1 MSFLF
6 PHSTDFYDLFERAA
20 AKVVEGAQLL
30 EALIKTFD
38 DVSLKAKR
46 IKDVEHEG
54 DLITHETIEKLN
66 KTFVTPM
73 DREDIHRLISSL
85 DDILDFIEATSERLH
100 LYNVKEIRPDTSILV
115 DILLRTA
122 REVQQAVGML
132 RHLRKDSDSILKDL
146 TEINRLEN
154 ESDFASRSAIA
165 KLFEPNANPLEVIKW
180 KEIYDCIENAVDR
193 CEDVANVI
201 EGIVL
206 KNT

>member
-6 PHSTDFYDLFERAA
+6 PRSTDFYNLFERSA
-20 AKVVEGAQLL
+20 AKAVEGAQLL
-30 EALIKTFD
+30 EDLIKRFD
-38 DVSLKAKR
+38 EVSLKAKR

-66 KTFVTPM
+66 KTFLTPL

-85 DDILDFIEATSERLH
+85 DDILDFIEATSERLS
-100 LYNVKEIRPDTSILV
+100 LYNVKEIRPDTMILV
-115 DILLRTA
+115 DILVRTT
-122 REVQQAVGML
+122 REVQHAVGTL
-132 RHLRKDSDSILKDL
+132 RHLKSSDSVLKHC
-146 TEINRLEN
+146 TEIDRLEN

-165 KLFEPNANPLEVIKW
+165 KLFEPNANPLDVIKW

-193 CEDVANVI
+193 CEDAANVI

-206 KNT
+206 KNS

>member
-6 PHSTDFYDLFERAA
+6 PHSTDFYDLFERSA
-20 AKVVEGAQLL
+20 AKAVEGAQLL
-30 EALIKTFD
+30 EALVKAFN

-66 KTFVTPM
+66 KTFVTPL

-85 DDILDFIEATSERLH
+85 DDILDFIEATSERLS
-100 LYNVKEIRPDTSILV
+100 LYNVKDIRPDAAILV
-115 DILLRTA
+115 DILVQST

-132 RHLRKDSDSILKDL
+132 RHLKSGDSVLKYC

-193 CEDVANVI
+193 CEDAANVI

-206 KNT
+206 KNS

>member
-6 PHSTDFYDLFERAA
+6 PHSTDFYDLFERSA
-20 AKVVEGAQLL
+20 AKAVEGAQLL
-30 EALIKTFD
+30 EALIKSFD

-66 KTFVTPM
+66 KTFVTPL
-73 DREDIHRLISSL
+73 DREDIHSLISSL
-85 DDILDFIEATSERLH
+85 DDILDFIEATSERLS
-100 LYNVKEIRPDTSILV
+100 LYNVKDIRPDAAILV
-115 DILLRTA
+115 DILVQST
-122 REVQQAVGML
+122 REVQRAVGML
-132 RHLRKDSDSILKDL
+132 RHLKGGDSVLKHC
-146 TEINRLEN
+146 TEIDRLEN

-165 KLFEPNANPLEVIKW
+165 KLFEPNANPLDVIKW

-193 CEDVANVI
+193 CEDAANVI

-206 KNT
+206 KNS

>member
-6 PHSTDFYDLFERAA
+6 PNNTDFYDLFERAA
-20 AKVVEGAQLL
+20 TKVVEGAKLL
-30 EALIKTFD
+30 EGLVEAFD

-54 DLITHETIEKLN
+54 DLITHDTIEKLN
-66 KTFVTPM
+66 KTFVTPL
-73 DREDIHRLISSL
+73 DREDIHSLICSL
-85 DDILDFIEATSERLH
+85 DDILDFIEATSERLS
-100 LYNVKEIRPDTSILV
+100 LYNIKEIRPDALILV
-115 DILLRTA
+115 DILVRST
-122 REVQQAVGML
+122 RQVQQAVGEL
-132 RHLRKDSDSILKDL
+132 RHLRSSDSVLKHC
-146 TEINRLEN
+146 TEIDRLEN

-193 CEDVANVI
+193 CEDAANVI

>member
-6 PHSTDFYDLFERAA
+6 PHSTDFYDLFERSA
-20 AKVVEGAQLL
+20 AKAVEGAQLL
-30 EALIKTFD
+30 EALIKSFD

-66 KTFVTPM
+66 KTFVTPL
-73 DREDIHRLISSL
+73 DREDIHSLISSL
-85 DDILDFIEATSERLH
+85 DDILDFIEATSERLS
-100 LYNVKEIRPDTSILV
+100 LYNVKDIRPD
-115 DILLRTA
+115 
-122 REVQQAVGML
+122 
-132 RHLRKDSDSILKDL
+132 
-146 TEINRLEN
+146 RLEN

-193 CEDVANVI
+193 CEDAANVI

-206 KNT
+206 KNS

>member
-6 PHSTDFYDLFERAA
+6 PHNSDFYDLFERGAT
-20 AKVVEGAQLL
+20 KVVEGAELL
-30 EALIKTFD
+30 QGLIKSFD
-38 DVSLKAKR
+38 EVSLKAKR

-66 KTFVTPM
+66 KTFVTPL
-73 DREDIHRLISSL
+73 DREDIHKLITSL
-85 DDILDFIEATSERLH
+85 DDILDFIEATSERLS
-100 LYNVKEIRPDTSILV
+100 LYNIQEIRSDAAILV
-115 DILLRTA
+115 DILVRA
-122 REVQQAVGML
+122 VREVQRAVGEL
-132 RHLRKDSDSILKDL
+132 RHLKNGDSALKHCR
-146 TEINRLEN
+146 EIDRLEN

-165 KLFEPNANPLEVIKW
+165 KLFEPNADPLEVIKW

-193 CEDVANVI
+193 CEDAANVI

>member
-6 PHSTDFYDLFERAA
+6 PRGSDFYDLFERAA

-30 EALIKTFD
+30 EGLIKSFD

-54 DLITHETIEKLN
+54 DVITHETIEKLN
-66 KTFVTPM
+66 KTFVTPL

-85 DDILDFIEATSERLH
+85 DDILDFIEATSERLS
-100 LYNVKEIRPDTSILV
+100 LYNVKEIRPEAAILV
-115 DILLRTA
+115 DILVRTA
-122 REVQQAVGML
+122 REVQQAVGEL
-132 RHLRKDSDSILKDL
+132 RHLKFSDSVLKHC
-146 TEINRLEN
+146 TEIDRLEN
-154 ESDFASRSAIA
+154 ESDFISRSAIA
-165 KLFEPNANPLEVIKW
+165 KLFEPNANPLDVIKW

-193 CEDVANVI
+193 CADAANVI